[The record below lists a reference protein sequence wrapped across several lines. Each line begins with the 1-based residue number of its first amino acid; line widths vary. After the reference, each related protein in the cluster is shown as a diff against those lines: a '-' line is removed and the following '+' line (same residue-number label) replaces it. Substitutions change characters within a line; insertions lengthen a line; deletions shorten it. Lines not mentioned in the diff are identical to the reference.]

1 MGLILFALGLFGFAG
16 LLLFVFWYSSKM
28 TTRK

>member
-16 LLLFVFWYSSKM
+16 LLFGVFWYSSKM